1 MATAAAAQPQTGTA
15 HKPKI
20 LRIGI
25 IQAGQLLA
33 EGTLEELRARAGDG
47 ARSTLEDV
55 FLDLTAEK
63 P

>member
-1 MATAAAAQPQTGTA
+1 
-15 HKPKI
+15 
-20 LRIGI
+20 
-25 IQAGQLLA
+25 
-33 EGTLEELRARAGDG
+33 LRARAGDG